1 MWRDTPP
8 PRLCPRSQAAMC
20 VGSRKSW
27 GTPPST
33 RCRATRK
40 SSTAGSRRP
49 TASTRHF
56 STAKRR
62 HSISA
67 MVEIKQA
74 KLFQGLPESEVRSI
88 EKQMKTVK
96 HPAGH
101 KIVLRGDGGV
111 GFMIITE
118 GTVTVKTVQG
128 KSRKLGPGDSFGE
141 MALLD
146 HEGRSATIT
155 ADTEVTMAT
164 IPEWNFKPFLKEHP
178 EVTYRLLQTLSRRVR
193 QSEGDL

>member
-1 MWRDTPP
+1 MIE
-8 PRLCPRSQAAMC
+8 LQ
-20 VGSRKSW
+20 
-27 GTPPST
+27 
-33 RCRATRK
+33 
-40 SSTAGSRRP
+40 
-49 TASTRHF
+49 
-56 STAKRR
+56 
-62 HSISA
+62 
-67 MVEIKQA
+67 QA
-74 KLFQGLPESEVRSI
+74 KLFQGLPESEVRSV

-101 KIVLRGDGGV
+101 EIVVRGDGGV
-111 GFMIITE
+111 GFMIITD

-155 ADTEVTMAT
+155 AETDVTMAT

-178 EVTYRLLQTLSRRVR
+178 EVAYRLLQTMSRRIR
-193 QSEGDL
+193 QAAADE